1 MDGWDVE
8 KGNFYQTQS
17 DATSLDGVG
26 YQIGIGTRSVNY
38 DSPMGYR
45 KEQNQ
50 GQEQIK

>member
-1 MDGWDVE
+1 MDGWYVE
-8 KGNFYQTQS
+8 HGNCYQTQR

-26 YQIGIGTRSVNY
+26 YQNGIGTRSVSY

-50 GQEQIK
+50 GQ